1 MSNKNMSFCLK
12 PIMSLCPTI
21 KYVFMSKTT
30 CVFVSNQITQQC
42 TCCLGTFLSNS
53 CCLRPIYGYSRIKN
67 IAF

>member
-1 MSNKNMSFCLK
+1 MSFCLK
-12 PIMSLCPTI
+12 PIMSLCPTT

-42 TCCLGTFLSNS
+42 TRCLGAFLSNS
-53 CCLRPIYGYSRIKN
+53 RYLRSIFGNLRMKS